1 MTTTPNW
8 EADVT
13 TNPSLHALCMGLGL
27 LTGAVGSAEA
37 APLVLLTESG
47 FGQGLVSID
56 STQPGL
62 ATSSMSFIT
71 GLGSGE
77 RVVGIDYRPA
87 TGELYGLSDGS
98 ALYRLDPASGAAT
111 KVGTGFATALNGGT
125 HGFGF
130 DFNPV
135 IDRIRIVSDANQNLV
150 AHPVTGNAN
159 VATTVDVFYAAGDA
173 NVGRDPNVVHHAYD
187 RNFAGTS
194 ATQLYA
200 IDTRL
205 DVLVKQANNAGTLTT
220 VGALGVDALDIGGF
234 DISAGNLA
242 FAVFADIGTGSS
254 RLYQLDLTSGAATDL
269 GRIGA
274 VVSGVA
280 VAPVPL
286 PAGLPLLS
294 LAVAG
299 LLGLGRSKRA

>member
-1 MTTTPNW
+1 MTTNHPLK
-8 EADVT
+8 AIGV
-13 TNPSLHALCMGLGL
+13 SLALLA
-27 LTGAVGSAEA
+27 GAGSAAEA

-56 STQPGL
+56 STQPGM
-62 ATSSMSFIT
+62 AISPMSFIS
-71 GLGSGE
+71 GLRSGE

-87 TGELYGLSDGS
+87 TGELYGLGDSS
-98 ALYRLDPASGAAT
+98 ALYTLDPASGAAT
-111 KVGTGFATALNGGT
+111 LVGTGFTNALNGGT

-135 IDRIRIVSDANQNLV
+135 IDRIRIVSDANQNFV
-150 AHPVTGNAN
+150 AHPATGNAN
-159 VATTVDVFYAAGDA
+159 VAVTTDVFYTAGDVNA
-173 NVGRDPNVVHHAYD
+173 GRDPNVVHHAYD
-187 RNFAGTS
+187 RNFAGTG

-205 DVLVKQANNAGTLTT
+205 NMLVKQANNAGTLTT
-220 VGALGVDALDIGGF
+220 VGALGVDAGDIGGF

-242 FAVFADIGTGSS
+242 FAVFAEIGTGSS
-254 RLYQLDLTSGAATDL
+254 VLYQLDLASGAATEL

-294 LAVAG
+294 LALAG
-299 LLGLGRSKRA
+299 LVGIGRARRR

>member
-1 MTTTPNW
+1 M
-8 EADVT
+8 
-13 TNPSLHALCMGLGL
+13 SLGL
-27 LTGAVGSAEA
+27 LAGAGTTAEA

-56 STQPGL
+56 SANPAM
-62 ATSSMSFIT
+62 ATSTMSFIT
-71 GLGSGE
+71 GLAAGE

-87 TGELYGLSDGS
+87 TGQLYALGDGS
-98 ALYRLDPASGAAT
+98 GVYTVDPASGAAT
-111 KVGTGFATALNGGT
+111 LVGTGFSNALNGGT

-135 IDRIRIVSDANQNLV
+135 IDRIRIVSDANQNFV
-150 AHPVTGNAN
+150 AHPDTGNAN
-159 VATTVDVFYAAGDA
+159 VAVTSDVFYAAGDVNA
-173 NVGRDPNVVHHAYD
+173 GRDPNVVHHAYD

-205 DVLVKQANNAGTLTT
+205 NMLVKQANNAGTLTT
-220 VGALGVDALDIGGF
+220 VGALGVDAGDIGGF

-242 FAVFADIGTGSS
+242 FAVFAELGTGSS
-254 RLYQLDLTSGAATDL
+254 VLYQLDLASGAATEL

-294 LAVAG
+294 LALAG
-299 LLGLGRSKRA
+299 LVGIGRSRHR

>member
-1 MTTTPNW
+1 MTTKHPLN
-8 EADVT
+8 
-13 TNPSLHALCMGLGL
+13 ALCVSLGL
-27 LTGAVGSAEA
+27 LAGAGSAAEA
-37 APLVLLTESG
+37 APLLLLTESG

-56 STQPGL
+56 STQPGM

-71 GLGSGE
+71 GFGDGE

-98 ALYRLDPASGAAT
+98 AIYRLDPTSGAAT
-111 KVGTGFATALNGGT
+111 LVGSGFTNALNGGT

-135 IDRIRIVSDANQNLV
+135 IDRIRIVSDANQNFV
-150 AHPVTGNAN
+150 AHPDTGNAN
-159 VATTVDVFYAAGDA
+159 VAATSDVFYAAGDA
-173 NVGRDPNVVHHAYD
+173 NAGRDPNVVHHAYD
-187 RNFAGTS
+187 RNFAGTG

-220 VGALGVDALDIGGF
+220 VGALGVNAGDIGGF
-234 DISAGNLA
+234 DISAGNFA
-242 FAVFADIGTGSS
+242 FAVFADLGTGSS
-254 RLYQLDLTSGAATDL
+254 VLYQLDLASGAATEL

-274 VVSGVA
+274 VVSGMA

-299 LLGLGRSKRA
+299 LLGLGRSRRG